1 MKVYKLLLF
10 TLIFSGLFISCS
22 EDQDDIDKIPI
33 NNGNSRDL
41 TVENFVYR
49 GLNEIYLYKADVPQ
63 LADNFFA
70 TQALKND
77 FLDNY
82 ATPEDLFYDGLTA
95 PQDKFSFIVDDYVA
109 LENSFAGISKTTGM
123 NYNLSYISSGS
134 DDLLGFVRY
143 VLPGTSAEEQGI
155 KRGDIFTKVNG
166 TQLTLSNYKSLLA
179 LPTVTITLAT
189 LDGSNLSETGVTK
202 TLTNAEYNTNPV
214 YIKKVLEINGSKVG
228 YLMYN
233 SFTRD
238 YDSQLNQ
245 AFGEFKAAGITDLI
259 LDLRYNGGGDVRTA
273 TDLASMITGQFPGE
287 IFMKEE
293 WNQKYQAYFEGT
305 EERKESLLNRFN
317 TKIRSGEAINS
328 LNLTR
333 VFVLTT
339 LRSAS
344 ASELII
350 NGLKPYIEVI
360 QVGDRTTG
368 KFTAS
373 VTLYDSPNFG
383 RANANTTHKY
393 ALQPLVL
400 KSVNAAGVSDFV
412 DGLTPDHLIKENIRS
427 LGILGDINEP
437 LLKVALDVLQGNR
450 ASIQYISEE
459 FKSMGESTMFNMD
472 YQRMYIDKLPP
483 IDIQEEE

>member
-1 MKVYKLLLF
+1 MKVYKLLLL
-10 TLIFSGLFISCS
+10 TLLMSGLLYSCS
-22 EDQDDIDKIPI
+22 EDRDDLDTLPP
-33 NNGNSRDL
+33 GNANQRDL
-41 TVENFVYR
+41 TVENFVWR
-49 GLNEIYLYKADVPQ
+49 GLNEIYLYKSDVPQ

-70 TQALKND
+70 TQALKDD

-82 ATPEDLFYDGLTA
+82 ATPKELFDNGLTA
-95 PQDKFSFIVDDYVA
+95 PQDNFSFIVADYSE
-109 LENSFAGISKTTGM
+109 LEASFAGISKTTGM
-123 NYNLSYISSGS
+123 NYNLSYISGT
-134 DDLLGFVRY
+134 DNLFGFVRY
-143 VLPGTSAEEQGI
+143 VLPNTSAETQGI
-155 KRGDIFTKVNG
+155 KRGNLFTKVNG
-166 TQLTLSNYKSLLA
+166 TQLNINNYQSLLA
-179 LPTVTITLAT
+179 SPTVTLTMAT
-189 LDGSNLSETGVTK
+189 LDGNTLIETGETK
-202 TLTNAEYNTNPV
+202 TLTNAEYNSNPV
-214 YIKKVLEINGSKVG
+214 YIKNVLTINGSKVG

-238 YDSQLNQ
+238 YDKQLND

-259 LDLRYNGGGDVRTA
+259 LDLRYNGGGSVRTA

-287 IFMKEE
+287 IFMKEV
-293 WNQKYQAYFEGT
+293 WNEEYQAYFEST

-317 TKIRSGEAINS
+317 TKILTGETINS

-339 LRSAS
+339 KRSAS

-383 RANANTTHKY
+383 KANANTTHKY
-393 ALQPLVL
+393 AMQPLVL

-412 DGLTPDHLIKENIRS
+412 NGLAPDHLIVEAIS
-427 LGILGDINEP
+427 TYGVLGDENEP
-437 LLKVALDVLQGNR
+437 LLKVALDVIKGNR
-450 ASIQYISEE
+450 VSIQHTKEE
-459 FKSMGESTMFNMD
+459 FKSLGESSMFNLD
-472 YQRMYIDKLPP
+472 YQKMYIDKIPP
-483 IDIQEEE
+483 VIDQDEE

>member
-1 MKVYKLLLF
+1 MKVYKLLF
-10 TLIFSGLFISCS
+10 ITLLMSGLFTSCS
-22 EDQDDIDKIPI
+22 QDQDDLDTLKPGP
-33 NNGNSRDL
+33 GNAQDL
-41 TVENFVYR
+41 TVQHFIYR
-49 GLNEIYLYKADVPQ
+49 GLNEIYLYKALVPE
-63 LADNFFA
+63 LADDFFA
-70 TQALKND
+70 NQTAKND

-82 ATPEDLFYDGLTA
+82 ETPEDLFYDGLLA
-95 PQDKFSFIVDDYVA
+95 PQDRFSFIVDDYIA
-109 LENSFAGISKTTGM
+109 LENSFSGISKTTGM
-123 NYNLSYISSGS
+123 NYNLSYITSGS

-155 KRGDIFTKVNG
+155 KRGDIFTKING
-166 TQLTLSNYKSLLA
+166 TQLTINNYQALLA
-179 LPTVTITLAT
+179 SPTVSVTLASLEGNVIT
-189 LDGSNLSETGVTK
+189 ETGVTK
-202 TLTNAEYNTNPV
+202 TLTNVEYSSNPV
-214 YIKKVLEINGSKVG
+214 FIKRTLDVNGSKVG

-233 SFTRD
+233 SFTSD

-273 TDLASMITGQFPGE
+273 TDLASMITGQFAGE
-287 IFMKEE
+287 IFMKEQ
-293 WNQKYQAYFEGT
+293 WNEKYQAYFESN

-317 TKIRSGEAINS
+317 TKIRSGEDINS
-328 LNLTR
+328 LNLSR

-350 NGLKPYIEVI
+350 NGLKPYIDVI
-360 QVGDRTTG
+360 QVGDKTTG

-412 DGLTPDHLIKENIRS
+412 DGLEPDYLIKENIRS
-427 LGILGDINEP
+427 LGTLGDLNEP

-450 ASIQYISEE
+450 ASIQYTEEE
-459 FKSMGESTMFNMD
+459 FKSMGESNMFNLD
-472 YQRMYIDKLPP
+472 YQRMYIDKLP
-483 IDIQEEE
+483 DLDQ

>member
-1 MKVYKLLLF
+1 MKVYKLLF
-10 TLIFSGLFISCS
+10 ITLLMSGLFTSCS
-22 EDQDDIDKIPI
+22 QDQDDLDTLKPGP
-33 NNGNSRDL
+33 GNAQDL
-41 TVENFVYR
+41 TVQHFIYR
-49 GLNEIYLYKADVPQ
+49 GLNEIYLYKALVPE
-63 LADNFFA
+63 LADDFFA
-70 TQALKND
+70 NQTAKND

-82 ATPEDLFYDGLTA
+82 ETPEDLFYDGLLA
-95 PQDKFSFIVDDYVA
+95 PQDRFSFIVDDYIA
-109 LENSFAGISKTTGM
+109 LENSFSGISKTTGM
-123 NYNLSYISSGS
+123 NYNLSYITSGS

-155 KRGDIFTKVNG
+155 KRGDIFTKING
-166 TQLTLSNYKSLLA
+166 TQLTINNYQALLA
-179 LPTVTITLAT
+179 SPTVSVTLASLVGNVIT
-189 LDGSNLSETGVTK
+189 ETGVTK
-202 TLTNAEYNTNPV
+202 TLTNVEYSSNPV
-214 YIKKVLEINGSKVG
+214 FIKRTLDVNGSKVG

-233 SFTRD
+233 SFTSD

-273 TDLASMITGQFPGE
+273 TDLASMITGQFAGE
-287 IFMKEE
+287 IFMKEQ
-293 WNQKYQAYFEGT
+293 WNEKYQAYFESN

-317 TKIRSGEAINS
+317 TKIRSGEDINS
-328 LNLTR
+328 LNLSR

-350 NGLKPYIEVI
+350 NGLKPYIDVI
-360 QVGDRTTG
+360 QVGDKTTG

-412 DGLTPDHLIKENIRS
+412 DGLEPDYLIKENIRS
-427 LGILGDINEP
+427 LGTLGDLNEP

-450 ASIQYISEE
+450 ASIQYTEEE
-459 FKSMGESTMFNMD
+459 FRSMGESNMFNLD
-472 YQRMYIDKLPP
+472 YQRMYIDKLP
-483 IDIQEEE
+483 DLD

>member
-1 MKVYKLLLF
+1 MKVYKLLF
-10 TLIFSGLFISCS
+10 ITLLMSGLFTSCS
-22 EDQDDIDKIPI
+22 QDQDDLDTLKPGP
-33 NNGNSRDL
+33 GNAQDL
-41 TVENFVYR
+41 TVQHFIYR
-49 GLNEIYLYKADVPQ
+49 GLNEIYLYKALVPE
-63 LADNFFA
+63 LADDFFA
-70 TQALKND
+70 NQTAKND

-82 ATPEDLFYDGLTA
+82 ETPEDLFYDGLLA
-95 PQDKFSFIVDDYVA
+95 PQDRFSFIVDDYIA
-109 LENSFAGISKTTGM
+109 LENSFSGISKTTGM
-123 NYNLSYISSGS
+123 NYNLSYITSGS

-155 KRGDIFTKVNG
+155 KRGDIFTKING
-166 TQLTLSNYKSLLA
+166 TQLTINNYQALLA
-179 LPTVTITLAT
+179 SPTVSVTLASLEGNVIT
-189 LDGSNLSETGVTK
+189 ETGVTK
-202 TLTNAEYNTNPV
+202 TLTNVEYSSNPV
-214 YIKKVLEINGSKVG
+214 FIKRTLDVNGLKVG

-233 SFTRD
+233 SFTSD

-273 TDLASMITGQFPGE
+273 TDLASMITGQFAGE
-287 IFMKEE
+287 IFMKEQ
-293 WNQKYQAYFEGT
+293 WNEKYQAYFESN

-317 TKIRSGEAINS
+317 TKIRSGEDINS
-328 LNLTR
+328 LNLSR

-350 NGLKPYIEVI
+350 NGLKPYIDVI
-360 QVGDRTTG
+360 QVGDKTTG

-412 DGLTPDHLIKENIRS
+412 DGLEPDYLIKENIRS
-427 LGILGDINEP
+427 LGTLGDLNEP

-450 ASIQYISEE
+450 ASIQYTEEE
-459 FKSMGESTMFNMD
+459 FKSMGESNMFNLD
-472 YQRMYIDKLPP
+472 YQRMYIDKLPDLDQ
-483 IDIQEEE
+483 IEKE